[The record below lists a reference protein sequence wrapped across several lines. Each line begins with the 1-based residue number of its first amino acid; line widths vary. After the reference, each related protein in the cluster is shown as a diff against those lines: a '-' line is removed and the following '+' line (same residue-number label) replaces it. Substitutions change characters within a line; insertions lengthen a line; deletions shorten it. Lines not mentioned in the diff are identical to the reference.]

1 MDEDRK
7 KFQGFGFWGLPST
20 LGVFLCIFRAFKT
33 GTYSF
38 GVEPPLNT
46 PMAWRLIL
54 HQ

>member
-7 KFQGFGFWGLPST
+7 KFQGFGFWGFHRLWAYFYA
-20 LGVFLCIFRAFKT
+20 FLELLKPELIHL
-33 GTYSF
+33 